1 MTKEEALMTIQ
12 AIPESFWEK
21 LSDAENKAV
30 EMAVNALKGQ
40 MWIPCN
46 ERMPAE
52 PDVNPI
58 FEGKRLEL
66 YLVSLEFGD
75 YAFRAFWNGRF
86 FTDGWGKLD
95 NVTAWMPLPKLYK
108 QV

>member
-1 MTKEEALMTIQ
+1 MKMTIREAVDTLELNRPFAYGELQ
-12 AIPESFWEK
+12 DAI
-21 LSDAENKAV
+21 D
-30 EMAVNALKGQ
+30 MAIDALKKQ
-40 MWIPCN
+40 RWIPCN

-66 YLVSLEFGD
+66 YLVSLDFGD

>member
-1 MTKEEALMTIQ
+1 MDALDYYTDVRM
-12 AIPESFWEK
+12 
-21 LSDAENKAV
+21 DAYEQGLAMN
-30 EMAVNALKGQ
+30 
-40 MWIPCN
+40 WIPCN

-95 NVTAWMPLPKLYK
+95 NVTAWMPLPKPYK